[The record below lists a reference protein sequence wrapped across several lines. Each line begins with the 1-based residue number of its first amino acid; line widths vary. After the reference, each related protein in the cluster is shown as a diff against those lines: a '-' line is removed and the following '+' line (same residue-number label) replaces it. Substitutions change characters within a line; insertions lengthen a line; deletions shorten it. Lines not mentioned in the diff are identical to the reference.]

1 MAQKKA
7 VGSVKNGRDSAGR
20 RLGVKLFGG
29 EIAKPGSILIRQRG
43 TKFYPGKNVGMGD
56 DHTLYSRVHGKVC
69 FGSRNSR
76 KIVSIIPE

>member
-29 EIAKPGSILIRQRG
+29 EVAKPGAIILRQRG
-43 TKFYPGKNVGMGD
+43 TKFHPGENVGMGK
-56 DHTLYSRVHGKVC
+56 DHTLYSLESGKVQ
-69 FGSRNSR
+69 FGYRGPR
-76 KIVSIIPE
+76 QIVSVVK